1 VTSPILSQDQV
12 LEIMAWVD
20 GELDGEDAARVE
32 AFVAS
37 NDEAKELVRSF
48 DALGDFV
55 RSSSHQTTVDSLE
68 GLVDSVMEKTKPSG
82 LERAR
87 LKRAQ
92 KGRVVLMAA
101 TLTAL
106 AAGVLVYAR
115 TQPVELPSSH
125 LQPSATPAAAV
136 AMVEGVQVEQLDTQ
150 DNGVSVFYVPADDTK
165 SPNTTVVWIDD
176 GASAN
181 ESP

>member
-1 VTSPILSQDQV
+1 MTMTLSQDQV
-12 LEIMAWVD
+12 LEIMAWAD
-20 GELDGEDAARVE
+20 GELDGADATRVE

-55 RSSSHQTTVDSLE
+55 RSSSHQATLEQATDSLE
-68 GLVDSVMEKTKPSG
+68 GLVDSVMEKTKPSD

-92 KGRVVLMAA
+92 KGRIVLMAA

-125 LQPSATPAAAV
+125 IQPSATPAAVV
-136 AMVEGVQVEQLDTQ
+136 AMVEGVQVEQL
-150 DNGVSVFYVPADDTK
+150 DTK